1 MPDNNE
7 LINMLRSVIRDELK
21 PINERLAAVE
31 AGQTELKQ
39 GQANLEAVQQEL
51 RQGQANLEA
60 VQQELR
66 QGQANLEAGQQEL
79 RQGQANLEAG
89 QQGLRQGQANLEAGQ
104 QELRQGQGR
113 LENKI
118 NKLEIRVENE
128 VIVKVNALFDAREV
142 QNDINQQILNTLQ
155 RVETK
160 IDVLQMETAHIRRV
174 K

>member
-60 VQQELR
+60 V
-66 QGQANLEAGQQEL
+66 QQEL